1 MTETAEKKTDLRVVK
16 TKRAIY
22 AALERLLH
30 KKSIDKI
37 TVAELSREA
46 MINKGTFYLH
56 YTDIFDLFQQALKLH
71 MQEIADRIDFTDMLF
86 TDPDN
91 FSDRLVSISKARPL
105 FSDDVFLQEG
115 NRVYCQNAQFL
126 LCESLAENVIVNAPK
141 ELTSLDTA
149 KLRYIFA
156 GAGSLLRYNTAISS
170 EEISAIISSVIR
182 VLMA

>member
-91 FSDRLVSISKARPL
+91 FSDRLVSIS
-105 FSDDVFLQEG
+105 
-115 NRVYCQNAQFL
+115 
-126 LCESLAENVIVNAPK
+126 
-141 ELTSLDTA
+141 
-149 KLRYIFA
+149 
-156 GAGSLLRYNTAISS
+156 
-170 EEISAIISSVIR
+170 
-182 VLMA
+182 